1 MQIINELEPTK
12 RNAYAGAVGYFGFD
26 GNSDSCIALRTCVL
40 RHGKAYVQAGAGV
53 VADSDPAF
61 EWQET
66 VNKAR
71 GMLRALERARELAD
85 ETLLKIR
92 NPAPFGPP
100 TAGGRT
106 FRQRIHA
113 PGDPRIPA
121 PGTVITRD
129 YKGRKLLVGVLD
141 NGFEFEGSIYRSLS
155 AVAKA
160 ATGAHW
166 NGMLFFGLEER
177 RAA

>member
-1 MQIINELEPTK
+1 MKTSDNARIAREIATLDTMTLRELQAKWVEVWREPCRAKHKGFLRK
-12 RNAYAGAVGYFGFD
+12 RIAWKIQANASGGL
-26 GNSDSCIALRTCVL
+26 S
-40 RHGKAYVQAGAGV
+40 Q
-53 VADSDPAF
+53 
-61 EWQET
+61 
-66 VNKAR
+66 
-71 GMLRALERARELAD
+71 RALERARELAD